1 MPDPVKNAE
10 IEDVLSSIRRLVAD
24 DAPAPMEPPAT
35 PKAEGADKLVLTP
48 ALRIQPQESKAEEPA
63 KAEAAPTDDWEEVTL
78 EDRIAEL
85 EAAVAS
91 SDEEYEPDGSELEAS
106 APAMDLSAFEDDT
119 FELSP
124 EHVVAPEPE
133 PEAEAVEEVE
143 VEEPEVAEAE
153 AAEAVEDA
161 VEEAGEEPAEAMSE
175 TSEDNVFD
183 DELSE
188 VFDEEMLRDLVSEFV
203 RKELQGELGERIT
216 RNVRKLVRREINRAL
231 AARDF
236 D

>member
-48 ALRIQPQESKAEEPA
+48 ALRIQPQENKAEEPP

-91 SDEEYEPDGSELEAS
+91 SDEEYEPDGSEVEAS

-124 EHVVAPEPE
+124 EHAVAPE
-133 PEAEAVEEVE
+133 PEAEAVEE
-143 VEEPEVAEAE
+143 PEVAEVAE
-153 AAEAVEDA
+153 DT
-161 VEEAGEEPAEAMSE
+161 VEETEEEPAEATSE
-175 TSEDNVFD
+175 ASEDNVFED
-183 DELSE
+183 DLSE

>member
-24 DAPAPMEPPAT
+24 DAPAPMEPPAV

-48 ALRIQPQESKAEEPA
+48 ALRIQPQERKVEEAAEPET
-63 KAEAAPTDDWEEVTL
+63 APTDNWEEVTL

-91 SDEEYEPDGSELEAS
+91 SDEEYEPDGSEVEPS

-124 EHVVAPEPE
+124 EHAVAPE
-133 PEAEAVEEVE
+133 PEAEAVEE
-143 VEEPEVAEAE
+143 PEVAET
-153 AAEAVEDA
+153 EAVEDT
-161 VEEAGEEPAEAMSE
+161 VEEADEAPAEATSE
-175 TSEDNVFD
+175 TAEENVFED
-183 DELSE
+183 DLSE

>member
-24 DAPAPMEPPAT
+24 DAPAPMEPPAA

-48 ALRIQPQESKAEEPA
+48 ALRIQPQESKAEEPP

-91 SDEEYEPDGSELEAS
+91 SDEEYESDGSEVEAS
-106 APAMDLSAFEDDT
+106 APAMDMSAFEDDT

-124 EHVVAPEPE
+124 EHAVAPEPE
-133 PEAEAVEEVE
+133 PEAETAA
-143 VEEPEVAEAE
+143 EPEVAETE
-153 AAEAVEDA
+153 AAEVVEDA
-161 VEEAGEEPAEAMSE
+161 VAEAEEEPAEATSE
-175 TSEDNVFD
+175 ASEDNVFD

>member
-24 DAPAPMEPPAT
+24 DAPAPMEPPAA

-48 ALRIQPQESKAEEPA
+48 ALRIQTQESKVEEVA
-63 KAEAAPTDDWEEVTL
+63 NTEAAPTDDWEEVTL

-91 SDEEYEPDGSELEAS
+91 SDEEYEPDGSEVEAS

-124 EHVVAPEPE
+124 EHVVVPE
-133 PEAEAVEEVE
+133 PEAEAVEE
-143 VEEPEVAEAE
+143 PEVAEV
-153 AAEAVEDA
+153 VEDA
-161 VEEAGEEPAEAMSE
+161 VEETEEEPAEATSE
-175 TSEDNVFD
+175 TTDDNVFED
-183 DELSE
+183 DLSE

>member
-48 ALRIQPQESKAEEPA
+48 ALRIQPQESKVEPRA

-91 SDEEYEPDGSELEAS
+91 SDEEYEPDGSEVEAS

-124 EHVVAPEPE
+124 EHAVAPE
-133 PEAEAVEEVE
+133 PEAEAAA
-143 VEEPEVAEAE
+143 EPE
-153 AAEAVEDA
+153 AAEVVEDTA
-161 VEEAGEEPAEAMSE
+161 QEAEEEPAEATSE
-175 TSEDNVFD
+175 TTEDNVFE

-188 VFDEEMLRDLVSEFV
+188 VFDEEMLRDLESEFV

>member
-24 DAPAPMEPPAT
+24 DAPAPIEPPAP
-35 PKAEGADKLVLTP
+35 PKAEGADRLVLTP
-48 ALRIQPQESKAEEPA
+48 ALRIQPQEIKAAEAPAAEPA
-63 KAEAAPTDDWEEVTL
+63 PVDDWEEVTL

-91 SDEEYEPDGSELEAS
+91 SDDEYEPDGSEVE
-106 APAMDLSAFEDDT
+106 PAETTMDLSAFEDDA

-124 EHVVAPEPE
+124 EHAVHPAEEAVPEPE
-133 PEAEAVEEVE
+133 TAPEAQ
-143 VEEPEVAEAE
+143 
-153 AAEAVEDA
+153 DA
-161 VEEAGEEPAEAMSE
+161 VQEAPSAPAEEIAVDPSQ
-175 TSEDNVFD
+175 DNVFED
-183 DELSE
+183 DLSE

-236 D
+236 E

>member
-63 KAEAAPTDDWEEVTL
+63 KVEAAPADDWEEVTL

-91 SDEEYEPDGSELEAS
+91 SDEEYEPDGSEVEAS

-124 EHVVAPEPE
+124 EHAIAPE
-133 PEAEAVEEVE
+133 PEAEAAA
-143 VEEPEVAEAE
+143 EPE
-153 AAEAVEDA
+153 AAEVVEDTA
-161 VEEAGEEPAEAMSE
+161 QEAEEEPAEATSE
-175 TSEDNVFD
+175 TTEDNVFE

>member
-48 ALRIQPQESKAEEPA
+48 ALRIQPQESEAEEPA
-63 KAEAAPTDDWEEVTL
+63 EAEAAPTDDWEEVTL

-91 SDEEYEPDGSELEAS
+91 SDEEYEPDGSEVEAS

-124 EHVVAPEPE
+124 EHAIAPE
-133 PEAEAVEEVE
+133 PEAEAAA
-143 VEEPEVAEAE
+143 EPE
-153 AAEAVEDA
+153 AAEVVEDTA
-161 VEEAGEEPAEAMSE
+161 QEAEEESAETTSE
-175 TSEDNVFD
+175 TTEDNVFE

>member
-48 ALRIQPQESKAEEPA
+48 ALRIQPQENKVEEPA
-63 KAEAAPTDDWEEVTL
+63 DAKAVPTDDWEEVTL

-91 SDEEYEPDGSELEAS
+91 SDEEYEPDGSEVEAS

-124 EHVVAPEPE
+124 EHAVAPEPE
-133 PEAEAVEEVE
+133 PEAE
-143 VEEPEVAEAE
+143 PEVAETE
-153 AAEAVEDA
+153 AAKAVEDA
-161 VEEAGEEPAEAMSE
+161 VAEAEEEPAEATSE
-175 TSEDNVFD
+175 TSEDNVFED
-183 DELSE
+183 DLSE

>member
-48 ALRIQPQESKAEEPA
+48 ALRIQPQESKVEPPA

-91 SDEEYEPDGSELEAS
+91 SDEEYEPDGSEVEAS

-124 EHVVAPEPE
+124 EHAVAPE
-133 PEAEAVEEVE
+133 PEAEAAA
-143 VEEPEVAEAE
+143 EPE
-153 AAEAVEDA
+153 AAEVVEDTA
-161 VEEAGEEPAEAMSE
+161 QEAEEEPAEATSE
-175 TSEDNVFD
+175 TTEDNVFE

>member
-63 KAEAAPTDDWEEVTL
+63 EAEAAPTDDWEEVTL

-91 SDEEYEPDGSELEAS
+91 SDEEYEPDGSEVEAS

-124 EHVVAPEPE
+124 EHAVAPES
-133 PEAEAVEEVE
+133 EAEAVEEVE
-143 VEEPEVAEAE
+143 VEEPEVAETE
-153 AAEAVEDA
+153 AAEAVEDV
-161 VEEAGEEPAEAMSE
+161 VEEAEEAPAEATSE
-175 TSEDNVFD
+175 TTEDNVFE

>member
-24 DAPAPMEPPAT
+24 DAPAPIEPPAP
-35 PKAEGADKLVLTP
+35 PKAEGADRLVLTP
-48 ALRIQPQESKAEEPA
+48 ALRIQPQETKAAEAPAPEPA
-63 KAEAAPTDDWEEVTL
+63 PVDDWEEVTL

-91 SDEEYEPDGSELEAS
+91 SDDEYEPDGSEVE
-106 APAMDLSAFEDDT
+106 PAETTMDLSAFEDDA

-124 EHVVAPEPE
+124 EHAVHPAEEAAPAPEIDVAPE
-133 PEAEAVEEVE
+133 VQ
-143 VEEPEVAEAE
+143 
-153 AAEAVEDA
+153 DA
-161 VEEAGEEPAEAMSE
+161 VQEAPDAPAEENAADPSQ
-175 TSEDNVFD
+175 DNVFED
-183 DELSE
+183 DLSE

-236 D
+236 E

>member
-10 IEDVLSSIRRLVAD
+10 IEDVLSPIRRLVAD
-24 DAPAPMEPPAT
+24 DAPAPMEPPAA

-48 ALRIQPQESKAEEPA
+48 ALRIQPQESEAEEPA

-91 SDEEYEPDGSELEAS
+91 SDEEYEPDGSEVEAS

-124 EHVVAPEPE
+124 EHAVALEPGAEAAAE
-133 PEAEAVEEVE
+133 PEAAEDTAQ
-143 VEEPEVAEAE
+143 EAE
-153 AAEAVEDA
+153 
-161 VEEAGEEPAEAMSE
+161 EEPAEATSE
-175 TSEDNVFD
+175 TTEDNVFE

>member
-24 DAPAPMEPPAT
+24 DAPAPMEPPAA
-35 PKAEGADKLVLTP
+35 PKAEGAEKLVLTP
-48 ALRIQPQESKAEEPA
+48 ALRIQPQESKVDEPA
-63 KAEAAPTDDWEEVTL
+63 KADAAPTDDWEEVTL

-91 SDEEYEPDGSELEAS
+91 SDEEYEPDGSEVEAS

-124 EHVVAPEPE
+124 EHAVAPE
-133 PEAEAVEEVE
+133 PEAEAVA
-143 VEEPEVAEAE
+143 EPEVAEMG
-153 AAEAVEDA
+153 DDP
-161 VEEAGEEPAEAMSE
+161 VEEAEEEPAEATSE
-175 TSEDNVFD
+175 ASEDNVFED
-183 DELSE
+183 DLSE

>member
-24 DAPAPMEPPAT
+24 DAPAPMEPPVT

-48 ALRIQPQESKAEEPA
+48 ALRIQPQESKVEEPA
-63 KAEAAPTDDWEEVTL
+63 EAEAAPTDDWEEVTL

-91 SDEEYEPDGSELEAS
+91 SDEEYEPDGSELEAGT
-106 APAMDLSAFEDDT
+106 PAMDLSAFEDDT

-124 EHVVAPEPE
+124 EHAVAPEPDAEAAAE
-133 PEAEAVEEVE
+133 PEAAEVVEDT
-143 VEEPEVAEAE
+143 AQEAE
-153 AAEAVEDA
+153 
-161 VEEAGEEPAEAMSE
+161 EEPAEATSE
-175 TSEDNVFD
+175 TTEDNVFED
-183 DELSE
+183 DLSE

>member
-24 DAPAPMEPPAT
+24 DAPAPIEPPAP
-35 PKAEGADKLVLTP
+35 PKAEGADRLVLTP
-48 ALRIQPQESKAEEPA
+48 ALRIQPQETKAAEALTPEPA
-63 KAEAAPTDDWEEVTL
+63 PVDDWEEVTL
-78 EDRIAEL
+78 EGRIAEL

-91 SDEEYEPDGSELEAS
+91 SDDEYEPDGSEVE
-106 APAMDLSAFEDDT
+106 PAETMMDLSAFEDDA

-124 EHVVAPEPE
+124 EHVVHPAEWGTPEPE
-133 PEAEAVEEVE
+133 IEIEAAPEAQ
-143 VEEPEVAEAE
+143 
-153 AAEAVEDA
+153 DA
-161 VEEAGEEPAEAMSE
+161 VQEAPSAPAEEIAADPSQ
-175 TSEDNVFD
+175 DNVFED
-183 DELSE
+183 DLSE

-236 D
+236 E

>member
-63 KAEAAPTDDWEEVTL
+63 KAEAEPTDDWEEVTL

-91 SDEEYEPDGSELEAS
+91 SDEEYEPDGSEVEAS

-124 EHVVAPEPE
+124 EHAVAPE
-133 PEAEAVEEVE
+133 PEAEAVA
-143 VEEPEVAEAE
+143 EPEAAEVAEDPAQEAE
-153 AAEAVEDA
+153 
-161 VEEAGEEPAEAMSE
+161 EEPAEATSE
-175 TSEDNVFD
+175 ASEDNVFD

>member
-48 ALRIQPQESKAEEPA
+48 ALRIQPPETKVEEPA
-63 KAEAAPTDDWEEVTL
+63 KAEAAPADDWEEVTL

-91 SDEEYEPDGSELEAS
+91 SDEEYEPDGSEVEAS

-133 PEAEAVEEVE
+133 AEAVEEVE
-143 VEEPEVAEAE
+143 VEEPAVAGTE
-153 AAEAVEDA
+153 AAEAVEDV
-161 VEEAGEEPAEAMSE
+161 VEEAEEEPAEATSE
-175 TSEDNVFD
+175 TTEDNVFE
-183 DELSE
+183 DELSD

-231 AARDF
+231 AVRDF

>member
-48 ALRIQPQESKAEEPA
+48 ALRIQPQESKAEEPP
-63 KAEAAPTDDWEEVTL
+63 KAEAAPTDDWEEITL

-91 SDEEYEPDGSELEAS
+91 SDEEYEPDGSEVEAS

-124 EHVVAPEPE
+124 EHAVATEA
-133 PEAEAVEEVE
+133 EAEAVA
-143 VEEPEVAEAE
+143 EPEAAEVAE
-153 AAEAVEDA
+153 DP
-161 VEEAGEEPAEAMSE
+161 VEEAEEEPAEATSE
-175 TSEDNVFD
+175 ASEDNVFED
-183 DELSE
+183 DLSE

>member
-35 PKAEGADKLVLTP
+35 PKAEGADRLVLTP
-48 ALRIQPQESKAEEPA
+48 ALRIQPQETKVEEPA
-63 KAEAAPTDDWEEVTL
+63 EAETAPTDDWEEVTL

-91 SDEEYEPDGSELEAS
+91 SDEEYEPDGSEVEAS
-106 APAMDLSAFEDDT
+106 APAMDLSAFDDDT

-133 PEAEAVEEVE
+133 PETEAVVEVE
-143 VEEPEVAEAE
+143 VEEPEVAET
-153 AAEAVEDA
+153 EAVDDV
-161 VEEAGEEPAEAMSE
+161 VEEAEEAPAEATPE

>member
-1 MPDPVKNAE
+1 MPDPVKNAD

-24 DAPAPMEPPAT
+24 DAPAPMEPPAA

-48 ALRIQPQESKAEEPA
+48 ALRIQPQESEAEEPA

-91 SDEEYEPDGSELEAS
+91 SDEEYEPDGSEVEAS

-124 EHVVAPEPE
+124 EHAVAPE
-133 PEAEAVEEVE
+133 PEAEAAA
-143 VEEPEVAEAE
+143 EPE
-153 AAEAVEDA
+153 AAEVVEDTA
-161 VEEAGEEPAEAMSE
+161 QEAEEESAETTSE
-175 TSEDNVFD
+175 TSEDNVFE

>member
-24 DAPAPMEPPAT
+24 DAPAPMEPPAA

-48 ALRIQPQESKAEEPA
+48 ALRIQPQESKSEEVAE
-63 KAEAAPTDDWEEVTL
+63 AEAAPTDDWEEVTL

-91 SDEEYEPDGSELEAS
+91 SDEEYEPDGSEVEAS

-124 EHVVAPEPE
+124 EHAVAPE
-133 PEAEAVEEVE
+133 PEAEAVA
-143 VEEPEVAEAE
+143 EPEDTAQETE
-153 AAEAVEDA
+153 
-161 VEEAGEEPAEAMSE
+161 EEPAEA
-175 TSEDNVFD
+175 TSEASEGNVFED
-183 DELSE
+183 DLSE